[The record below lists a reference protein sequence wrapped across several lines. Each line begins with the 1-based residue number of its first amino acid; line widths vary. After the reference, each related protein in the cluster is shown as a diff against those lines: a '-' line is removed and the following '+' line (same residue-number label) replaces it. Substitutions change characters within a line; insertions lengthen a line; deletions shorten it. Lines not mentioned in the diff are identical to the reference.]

1 MPGFQAII
9 KIEEGAATSGQPGWV
24 KASVE
29 KPSPARVAV
38 SAFYPYRYGIS
49 KDMYRRGRRDKRSAR
64 FGEIF
69 IRNRHFAEW
78 RFLPFIRIVTVYPR
92 ICNVMVIG
100 IASPPFGWAKRLR

>member
-1 MPGFQAII
+1 MEPVSSQETGHLTVPGFQAII

-49 KDMYRRGRRDKRSAR
+49 KDM
-64 FGEIF
+64 
-69 IRNRHFAEW
+69 
-78 RFLPFIRIVTVYPR
+78 
-92 ICNVMVIG
+92 
-100 IASPPFGWAKRLR
+100 

>member
-38 SAFYPYRYGIS
+38 SAFY
-49 KDMYRRGRRDKRSAR
+49 DD
-64 FGEIF
+64 
-69 IRNRHFAEW
+69 RNRKG
-78 RFLPFIRIVTVYPR
+78 PD
-92 ICNVMVIG
+92 M
-100 IASPPFGWAKRLR
+100 